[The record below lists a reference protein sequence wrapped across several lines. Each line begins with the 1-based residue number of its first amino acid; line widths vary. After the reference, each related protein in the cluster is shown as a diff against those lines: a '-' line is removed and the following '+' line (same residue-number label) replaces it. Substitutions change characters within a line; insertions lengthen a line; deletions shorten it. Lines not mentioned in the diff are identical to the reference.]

1 MDTDSISVFD
11 FLRLD
16 LLPEDVVN
24 AQWREGY
31 FNEDPEI
38 SAELEL
44 HLDAGNTSDILLSLS
59 REFFLK
65 AQNLTPW
72 PDIIQEGFN
81 FKKILYLIY
90 YLLCRGVSR
99 IEEEQS
105 RTYGLV
111 ASRVYFSF
119 LAVPGGGSFLIYQ
132 SNLYHKALRMLQCGY
147 LMKMPEVQSPL
158 KGRGRGSRQSSDDVQ
173 SPLSPCHPL
182 PRHEIDSLR
191 RLLVDTALDLIKVL
205 LVSELGREGDAIPLT
220 VEALSNIAT
229 LEIMRPDMLSRGAI
243 EPSSTSLAMNA
254 FYGLLTCCSEKHGEV
269 QETVRL
275 IMRFSLEALVM
286 GFKKEAKALPSSQ
299 INAVRDVFTD
309 FVHHVCLTA
318 GDAAYNGVFIL
329 LQHLCMCAPDRA
341 EFRTKLV
348 ESTVILILK
357 LPKSFLYK
365 ACSIIIVMSCHDK
378 ASVRLF
384 SVEVTGRILSTF
396 KVQFSNDKPEELD
409 YKLHKLLFAAMLARI
424 QDMSALVRSRAM
436 SRLVSYLKESSGNE
450 GSKYLVSELFVQP
463 YLDKS
468 LQESSRKK
476 FKNFN
481 EIAKTLQSQVTLTD
495 VYIPCAQS
503 IMQEL
508 TEFCDDHKV
517 MVRKAALQ
525 FLLRILYLNVKF
537 MDVRLLTE
545 ISAHCR
551 DEAVLVRKMM
561 VQEFTDLLLMY
572 PSHQQLL
579 RQWTLDIVP
588 SIFDSEITVVEK
600 VLESFERA
608 ILDNMV
614 KESQMHHLRHQLPW
628 IIMNQIS
635 HLQLRKAFLKAC
647 SMWKEENLRS
657 RLIIPILKS
666 HIGMGKPYNESAWV
680 TLMCLAEFMSIKDP
694 GFILEFYHDEIYGVP
709 NVSTYISQLVMEVMW
724 LTWRQLPASDKSSL
738 AYELNTDLLLF
749 KVPVPLIS
757 RAVDIRYGL
766 HVSSKEGIDVSN
778 PPDWATDLIKKC
790 EESIFETLILN
801 PDQVQD
807 EEAMKRFVITLG
819 NVCLYY
825 PRIVGSRTTS
835 QLLHMLSSPQ
845 EGKWACQVNEFWRGS
860 CGVELKAGLVVTL
873 GKIGLQNES
882 FAKKLIDILSDI
894 LSLTKESAL
903 KNNIIICLTDLCIRH
918 TSLGDELL
926 PDMCVCLK
934 DTLQPVR
941 QNTLKLLIQLVQEDY
956 IKMRDNL
963 TFHFLSMLNDDDYT
977 IVTMTRVFFV
987 DTVLRKKGNCFT
999 TSFIASIL
1007 HFNGY
1012 EFHHRS
1018 TKVSL
1023 TKREKE
1029 VFDISGVVNREK
1041 RRNIYR
1047 FMLSHSSDED
1057 RFTISGHLIIE
1068 ICKGVL
1074 DGKIKLDGNGEDVLK
1089 DCLYVMDCDEIH
1101 ITDNKDAEDD
1111 DDAPA
1116 DEEDACELVLNF
1128 AHKKLFSEAMTF
1140 FNGNIGVILQL
1151 VKKRLIETDIPI
1163 LAKLKRKLAVT
1174 HLGLAADVTRVLKT
1188 MVKDYKIDPADL
1200 KDPLLVQ
1207 ELNKKTSSSNSSGGS
1222 SSDEDSN

>member
-1 MDTDSISVFD
+1 MDINSVVDLF
-11 FLRLD
+11 RLD
-16 LLPEDVVN
+16 LLPEDLVHT
-24 AQWREGY
+24 QWREGY
-31 FNEDPEI
+31 FNEDLEI

-44 HLDAGNTSDILLSLS
+44 HLDSGNTADLLLFLS
-59 REFFLK
+59 RDFFLRV
-65 AQNLTPW
+65 QTSTRW
-72 PDIIQEGFN
+72 PDIVQAGFD
-81 FKKILYLIY
+81 FKKTLYLIH
-90 YLLCRGVSR
+90 YLLCKGVSR
-99 IEEEQS
+99 VEEEQC
-105 RTYGLV
+105 RTYGLL

-119 LAVPGGGSFLIYQ
+119 LAIPEGGSFLIYQ
-132 SNLYHKALRMLQCGY
+132 SNLYQKCLRLLQCGS
-147 LMKMPEVQSPL
+147 LLKVPEVQSPL

-173 SPLSPCHPL
+173 SPLSPRNPL
-182 PRHEIDSLR
+182 PTHEMNSLR
-191 RLLVDTALDLIKVL
+191 RLLVDSALDLVKVL
-205 LVSELGREGDAIPLT
+205 LISEIGREGDAVPLT

-229 LEIMRPDMLSRGAI
+229 QETMRPDMLSHGVI

-254 FYGLLTCCSEKHGEV
+254 FCGLLTLCSEKHGEV

-275 IMRFSLEALVM
+275 IMRYTLEALVM
-286 GFKKEAKALPSSQ
+286 GFRKEAKALPSTHLH
-299 INAVRDVFTD
+299 AVRDVFTD

-318 GDAAYNGVFIL
+318 GHAAHEGIFIL

-357 LPKSFLYK
+357 LPRSFLFK
-365 ACSIIIVMSCHDK
+365 ACSIIVIMSCHDK

-384 SVEVTGRILSTF
+384 SVEVLGRILSTF
-396 KVQFSNDKPEELD
+396 QVAFSNDKPEEKE
-409 YKLHKLLFAAMLARI
+409 YKLYKLLFAAMLARI
-424 QDMSALVRSRAM
+424 QDLSALVRSRAM

-450 GSKYLVSELFVQP
+450 GCKYLVSELFVEP
-463 YLDKS
+463 YVDKS
-468 LQESSRKK
+468 VQEAAKQK

-481 EIAKTLQSQVTLTD
+481 DIAKALQSGETLTD

-503 IMQEL
+503 IMHEL
-508 TEFCDDHKV
+508 SEFCDDHKV

-525 FLLRILYLNVKF
+525 FVLQILYLNVKF
-537 MDVRLLTE
+537 MDTRLLAE
-545 ISAHCR
+545 IGAHCR

-572 PSHQQLL
+572 PSHHQLL

-588 SIFDSEITVVEK
+588 SIFDTEVTVVEK

-614 KESQMHHLRHQLPW
+614 KESQIQHFRHQLPW

-647 SMWKEENLRS
+647 SMWKEEKLRS
-657 RLIIPILKS
+657 RMIILTLKS
-666 HIGMGKPYNESAWV
+666 HIGMGKPHNESAWV

-694 GFILEFYHDEIYGVP
+694 GFVLEFYHDEIYGVP
-709 NVSTYISQLVMEVMW
+709 NVSTYISQLVMEVLW
-724 LTWRQLPASDKSSL
+724 LTWRQLPSNDKSSL

-766 HVSSKEGIDVSN
+766 HVSGKEGSDVDN
-778 PPDWATDLIKKC
+778 PPDWAVDLIKKC

-801 PDQVQD
+801 SEQIQD

-825 PRIVGSRTTS
+825 PRLVGSRTTN
-835 QLLHMLSSPQ
+835 QLLHMLSTPQ
-845 EGKWACQVNEFWRGS
+845 EEVGDFWQGS

-882 FAKKLIDILSDI
+882 FAKKLIDILSNI

-903 KNNIIICLTDLCIRH
+903 KNNIIICLADLCIRH

-963 TFHFLSMLNDDDYT
+963 TFHFLSMLNDEDYT

-1012 EFHHRS
+1012 EYRS

-1023 TKREKE
+1023 TQREKE
-1029 VFDISGVVNREK
+1029 VFDVSGPVNQEK

-1068 ICKGVL
+1068 ICNGVL
-1074 DGKIKLDGNGEDVLK
+1074 DGKIKLDENGQDVLR

-1101 ITDNKDAEDD
+1101 ITDNKDTEDD

-1128 AHKKLFSEAMTF
+1128 AHKKLFSE
-1140 FNGNIGVILQL
+1140 L

-1163 LAKLKRKLAVT
+1163 LSKLKRKLVSM
-1174 HLGLAADVTRVLKT
+1174 HLPLATDVTRVLKT

-1200 KDPLLVQ
+1200 KDPQLIR
-1207 ELNKKTSSSNSSGGS
+1207 ELNRKSSSSNSSDV
-1222 SSDEDSN
+1222 SSDEDTN